1 MNTPVP
7 DPPAADPS
15 PSQRDATGEQG
26 LEETFV
32 PGEADTG
39 TGDLAKM
46 AKAQQAKH
54 AIFRVCCLF
63 VEQPCQRLL
72 LPHVDS
78 FCLRIGSKGVQSAEG
93 NVCRSKR
100 AFFRGWP
107 VCGTLPVIGLFIE
120 YQVRGYC
127 RSHVIWFSATSVQC
141 PKCVACARVAAA
153 LSTSFQVVCFA
164 TGQIGSRVV
173 ELCL

>member
-1 MNTPVP
+1 MRRFRIR
-7 DPPAADPS
+7 DLGPATILPLRFDKLFC
-15 PSQRDATGEQG
+15 RRFDGFRVG
-26 LEETFV
+26 V
-32 PGEADTG
+32 
-39 TGDLAKM
+39 KV

-54 AIFRVCCLF
+54 AIFRVCCLL

-127 RSHVIWFSATSVQC
+127 RSHVIWFSVTSVQC